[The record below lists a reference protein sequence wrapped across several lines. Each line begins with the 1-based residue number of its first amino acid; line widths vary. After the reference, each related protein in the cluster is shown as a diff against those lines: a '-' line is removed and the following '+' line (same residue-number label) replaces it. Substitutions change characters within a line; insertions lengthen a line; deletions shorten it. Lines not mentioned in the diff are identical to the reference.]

1 MRFWLIGALLF
12 LLKAAWAAGS
22 SCQVT
27 ELGNPCQQG
36 GVATLGRAHSS
47 PNHGIGNPVDRRNG
61 NKYQRDTDLP
71 SLVSAPGLELVRH
84 YNAMDPREGA
94 LGRGW
99 SWSYDT
105 RLYWMG
111 AHLQVLQADGSRLT
125 FHCDQTQR
133 CVGPAREDGVITRK
147 GKAWQWQWP
156 FGKCL
161 RFDEPGRLIG
171 WSFVEL
177 NQHSQLQGQ
186 CREALAVYIVRHRT
200 PSKWHGELARV
211 IDTQSKQSLR
221 FIYAAPEAQQPA
233 SLDTMNPDS
242 LHKLVAVESPLGIF
256 HYRYEANT
264 LAEVH
269 RPDGMRR
276 RYHHEGQLQ
285 AGHVHAVTGISL
297 SNHTGSQ
304 ELRTHTWQYDRAGRV
319 QKFVAGPPGLL
330 TAGLPTALSDSALG
344 LAIEQDGQRVIR
356 RVSFN
361 GKGWPGLRL
370 WFDASGYLTQRHS
383 RGVATER
390 LEYQMPHQLQ
400 RPLDRHQGA
409 LQSER
414 PLPHAHLVLRKF
426 GEQDLW
432 RWDFDSFGRIRS
444 LEARSK
450 FAQPVDVRVAWRGSH
465 PAVIA
470 HPEETQY
477 WRFNSAGDLRERVVF
492 RRTAGTGPRKVLR
505 PEWSYREAF
514 TYDAQGRR
522 LTHVLP
528 EGGVLHYR
536 WSPTALQAV
545 EWENAAG
552 RRQKVVE
559 IGPNGLVHGNG
570 LLTVR
575 QMAAA
580 QAGDRQAPPLEQLLL
595 YQPATRLPLYR
606 HQVATDQ
613 RARLSHERMT
623 LLGQTRDTRYDYDVE
638 QRLRRHRSWSSAENQ
653 TLAREYAW
661 RVSGAARQAIARDAT
676 GLPTRVDLFVLRYNA
691 QRRLTRVVEQGRLG
705 LAVRYGH
712 NALGEQI
719 WREDQHGRTQ
729 FLYDQQKMVAQAYE
743 SKSGLRVKRRFIY
756 MQQVPIGLIEYGNDA
771 TQASLYFFHTDPVG
785 LPQLLTD
792 VRQAIRWHATYSPL
806 GELLEQHHDLGKDF
820 VQPLRLPGQVADPLT
835 GWHDNY
841 QRTYDPRWG
850 HYLEPDPLGPIPGN
864 SQYGYADQ
872 QPRRYVDPLGLLL
885 FAFDGT
891 GNSPTSQTN
900 VWLFARKYQG
910 GAVKYIEGPAGDL
923 DVGSAKHAS
932 DAAVAWSGA
941 SRVDQQWERWLN
953 AVALQREG
961 APALSLDVVGF
972 SRGAALARHFGNRV
986 AQHLRDGRFWLQDP
1000 QRGTLSSCVDLRF
1013 MGLFDTVAQFNVL
1026 GAGNAAFDLTIAPAW
1041 KWVAHAVALHEH
1053 RWLFPLT
1060 SARGTQVGGNVV
1072 ERAFVGAH
1080 ADIGGGYLTREASP
1094 GSTPGDL
1101 SQVAL
1106 AWMHWQAKAA
1116 GVPLEAGPTAASV
1129 TQPIVHDER
1138 AVFARTMQ
1146 RGDRRVNQPDG
1157 RLWVN
1162 YQDHAPA
1169 MGAEVRRQVE
1179 SLLARTSPLLPQAPD
1194 AVGWVDIPRYTK
1206 WLRDE
1211 VGWHWD

>member
-1 MRFWLIGALLF
+1 
-12 LLKAAWAAGS
+12 
-22 SCQVT
+22 
-27 ELGNPCQQG
+27 
-36 GVATLGRAHSS
+36 
-47 PNHGIGNPVDRRNG
+47 
-61 NKYQRDTDLP
+61 
-71 SLVSAPGLELVRH
+71 
-84 YNAMDPREGA
+84 
-94 LGRGW
+94 
-99 SWSYDT
+99 
-105 RLYWMG
+105 MG

-125 FHCDQTQR
+125 FDCDQTQR
-133 CVGPAREDGVITRK
+133 CVGRAGEDGVITRAEQ
-147 GKAWQWQWP
+147 GWQWQWP

-177 NQHSQLQGQ
+177 KQHNQLQGQ
-186 CREALAVYIVRHRT
+186 CREALAVHIVRHQS
-200 PSKWHGELARV
+200 PSKWHGELDRV
-211 IDTQSKQSLR
+211 TDTQTMQSLR
-221 FIYAAPEAQQPA
+221 FIYDVPVAQQPA
-233 SLDTMNPDS
+233 SLTAQHATSQSATTQETQNFKITTQRRVGQLAASLDTITPES

-256 HYRYEANT
+256 HYRYEANA
-264 LAEVH
+264 LVEVL

-276 RYHHEGQLQ
+276 RYHHEERLQ
-285 AGHVHAVTGISL
+285 AGHAHALTGISIVDQAAK
-297 SNHTGSQ
+297 NA
-304 ELRTHTWQYDRAGRV
+304 LRTHTWQYDRAGRV
-319 QKFVAGPPGLL
+319 QKFAAGAPELL
-330 TAGLPTALSDSALG
+330 AVGLPTALPDSALG
-344 LAIEQDGQRVIR
+344 LAMEQDTRHAIR
-356 RVSFN
+356 HLSFH
-361 GKGWPGLRL
+361 GKGWPGLHL
-370 WFDASGYLTQRHS
+370 WFAGSGHLTQWHS

-390 LEYQMPHQLQ
+390 LRYQMPHQLQ
-400 RPLDRHQGA
+400 RPMDRHDGA
-409 LQSER
+409 SHSER
-414 PLPHAHLVLRKF
+414 PLPNAHLVLRQF

-432 RWDFDSFGRIRS
+432 RWSFDVFGRVRS
-444 LEARSK
+444 FKARSN
-450 FAQPVDVRVAWRGSH
+450 FAAPVEVSVAWRGRR

-470 HPEETQY
+470 HPEETQH
-477 WRFNSAGDLRERVVF
+477 WRFNSSGDLRERVVF
-492 RRTAGTGPRKVLR
+492 RRTAGAGLFNVFR
-505 PEWSYREAF
+505 PEWRYRETF
-514 TYDAQGRR
+514 TYDARGRR

-528 EGGVLHYR
+528 EGGVLHYH
-536 WSPTALQAV
+536 WSHTSLQAV
-545 EWENAAG
+545 EWEDAVG

-575 QMAAA
+575 QMATS
-580 QAGDRQAPPLEQLLL
+580 QAIGRHATRLEQLLV
-595 YQPATRLPLYR
+595 YQPITRLPLYR

-653 TLAREYAW
+653 MSAREYAW
-661 RVSGAARQAIARDAT
+661 RVSGAARQKIARDAT
-676 GLPTRVDLFVLRYNA
+676 GLPTRVDRFVLRYNA
-691 QRRLTRVVEQGRLG
+691 QRRLSSVVEQRDAGQT
-705 LAVRYGH
+705 VSYGH

-743 SKSGLRVKRRFIY
+743 SKGGLRVKRRFIY
-756 MQQVPIGLIEYGNDA
+756 LQQVPIGLIEYDNNA
-771 TQASLYFFHTDPVG
+771 TRASLYFFHADAVG

-792 VRQAIRWHATYSPL
+792 ARQAVRWHATYSPL
-806 GELLEQHHDLGKDF
+806 GELLAQQHNLGKEF
-820 VQPLRLPGQVADPLT
+820 VQPLRLPGQVADPST

-841 QRTYDPRWG
+841 QRTYDPHWG

-900 VWLFARKYQG
+900 VWLFARQYQG

-961 APALSLDVVGF
+961 APALALDVVGF

-986 AQHLRDGRFWLQDP
+986 AQHVRDGRFWLQHP
-1000 QRGTLSSCVDLRF
+1000 QRGMLSSCVDLRF

-1026 GAGNAAFDLTIAPAW
+1026 GAGNAAFDLSIAPAW

-1116 GVPLEAGPTAASV
+1116 GVPLGVGPAAASV
-1129 TQPIVHDER
+1129 TRPIVHDER
-1138 AVFARTMQ
+1138 AVFARTVQ
-1146 RGDRRVNQPDG
+1146 RGDRRVSQPDG

-1169 MGAEVRRQVE
+1169 MGAEVRHDVE
-1179 SLLARTSPLLPQAPD
+1179 SLLARSSPLLPQAPD
-1194 AVGWVDIPRYTK
+1194 AVGWVDMPRYTK